1 MAFRNETKA
10 TETTSTRGAA
20 KPAKAILGYI
30 NIGMNTSKPGD
41 VRRVDSIRL
50 MEGNALHE
58 VIFAG
63 LNAEREGDPAFVL
76 PEGATKKQIAEMEEA
91 RKALLAERLAGFISK
106 LNVSFNPSRTD
117 ADSDLIQF

>member
-1 MAFRNETKA
+1 MAFRKNENTQ
-10 TETTSTRGAA
+10 ETTSTRGAA
-20 KPAKAILGYI
+20 KNKPAVLGYI
-30 NIGMNTSKPGD
+30 NIGLNTNKPGD

-58 VIFAG
+58 VIFQG
-63 LNAEREGDPAFVL
+63 LNAEREGDPEFVV
-76 PEGATKKQIAEMEEA
+76 PEGASDKVIADLEA
-91 RKALLAERLAGFISK
+91 KRKALLAERLAGFISK